1 MAARSPA
8 APVPIT
14 RTLAMLLRSEEP
26 AICHE
31 VTATGARR
39 SADPAPAGDRELPL
53 EPAVA
58 DPVGH
63 VEHVHAGAHVARD
76 HLQPLADADAVAAVA
91 AADPVLLTEE
101 VHVQVGAAG
110 DDQPVG
116 DRP

>member
-14 RTLAMLLRSEEP
+14 RTLATLLRSGEP

-31 VTATGARR
+31 GTDTGARR
-39 SADPAPAGDRELPL
+39 SADPAPAGDREFPL
-53 EPAVA
+53 QAAVA

-76 HLQPLADADAVAAVA
+76 HLQPLADAEAVAAA
-91 AADPVLLTEE
+91 EMADPVLLAEE
-101 VHVQVGAAG
+101 VHVQV
-110 DDQPVG
+110 
-116 DRP
+116 